1 MKHDTSISAMEEHMK
16 NVVDL
21 NDRVLMVMDELI
33 TSTRDGDLLFAGVVQ
48 MMRDAIVA
56 FDVRENAREAIE
68 NVRKAGKMT
77 REQAAK
83 LDAAERDLVKMADEI
98 GMLSVSVIE
107 DAVKEAGE

>member
-1 MKHDTSISAMEEHMK
+1 MEEHMK